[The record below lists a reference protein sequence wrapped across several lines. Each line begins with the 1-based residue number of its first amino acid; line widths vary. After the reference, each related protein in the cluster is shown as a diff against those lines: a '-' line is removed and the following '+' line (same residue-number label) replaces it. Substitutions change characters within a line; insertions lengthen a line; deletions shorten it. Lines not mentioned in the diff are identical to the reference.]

1 LPSNTA
7 PEETAP
13 PFSLCPE
20 PLKEYVKDYASP
32 EVKTKAEAMIKRLLS
47 TVPNEKARATAAKY
61 LDAIDNGER
70 DFRF

>member
-1 LPSNTA
+1 
-7 PEETAP
+7 
-13 PFSLCPE
+13 
-20 PLKEYVKDYASP
+20 LKEYTNDYASP
-32 EVKTKAEAMIKRLLS
+32 EVKEKAKAMIQRLLQ